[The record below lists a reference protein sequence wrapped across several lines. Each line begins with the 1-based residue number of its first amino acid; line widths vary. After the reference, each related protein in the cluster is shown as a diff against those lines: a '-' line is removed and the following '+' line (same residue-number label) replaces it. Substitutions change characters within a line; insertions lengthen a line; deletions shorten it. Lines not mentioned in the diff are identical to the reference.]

1 MRHDMFKVIVEKPRL
16 GSRVRWSTG
25 TRRLLASEDAP
36 VKLGMRAGRGGK
48 WSRDHLGPL
57 RNFLLR
63 QVGRPWNAVFSEI
76 CAVVDRRSTV
86 QQHVLLHIG
95 DFVVLETKLVDG
107 EVCGPSHRSVFTPLR
122 DLPEELYVHPETG
135 VLLRNNARLLHR
147 QKQRAQAK
155 HRQAEIEARRR
166 DLSPTEQLHRI
177 DGHWY
182 FVRLAEIP
190 ERIGTSRWDHVR
202 KDLVFGGQWYEEE
215 DLYGRPGVY
224 AAAKR
229 QLSAHELRRYGLK

>member
-36 VKLGMRAGRGGK
+36 VKLGMRAGRHGK
-48 WSRDHLGPL
+48 RSRDHLGPL
-57 RNFLLR
+57 RNFLVR

-86 QQHVLLHIG
+86 QQHVLLHISN
-95 DFVVLETKLVDG
+95 FVLIDTKLVDG
-107 EVCGPSHRSVFTPLR
+107 EVCGPGHRSVFTPLR

-135 VLLRNNARLLHR
+135 VLMRNDARILRR
-147 QKQRAQAK
+147 QKQREVAK
-155 HRQAEIEARRR
+155 RKQAELDARRR
-166 DLSPTEQLHRI
+166 ELSPTEQLHRVE
-177 DGHWY
+177 GVW
-182 FVRLAEIP
+182 FSVRLAAVP
-190 ERIGTSRWDHVR
+190 ERHGEARWDHLRRVLVSA
-202 KDLVFGGQWYEEE
+202 KDYYAGE
-215 DLYGRPGVY
+215 DLYGRRGVY

-229 QLSAHELRRYGLK
+229 QLSARELRRYGLK